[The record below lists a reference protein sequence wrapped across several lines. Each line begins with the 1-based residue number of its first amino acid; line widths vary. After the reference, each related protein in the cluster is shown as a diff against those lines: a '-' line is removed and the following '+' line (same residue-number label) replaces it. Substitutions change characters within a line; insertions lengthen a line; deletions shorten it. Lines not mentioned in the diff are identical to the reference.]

1 VQSNNE
7 KKVVDLKLNDV
18 LPNRFQPRIKFDE
31 ESINELAE
39 SIKKYGVIQPIVVRQ
54 VGEKYE
60 IIAGERRYKASVI
73 AGKETIPAIIYD
85 LNDNESVE
93 IALLENVQRED
104 LTPIEKAISY
114 KKILDMGYINQ
125 EDLAQKIGKS
135 QSSIAN
141 TLRLL
146 NLAEEVQEALLNTK
160 ISERHARSL
169 LKIKDENKQVEM
181 LNRIINERLTV
192 RRTDEE
198 IKKMDNNT
206 IIPDITLP
214 EDNYD
219 LPGFMNIDK
228 IEQEA
233 QDIIKEE
240 KPVADIDALLKPPSI
255 NVVNSV
261 ESTDNDESNSGIQS
275 GKFFNL
281 FEEDNSSVG
290 PTMPEFNFD
299 MPSVETP
306 AQPTMPEFNFDMP
319 SVETPAQ
326 SAMPEFNFD
335 MPSVETPAQPTMP
348 EFNFDMPSVETPAQP
363 TMPEFNFDTPSVE
376 TPAQPTMPEFNFDIP
391 SVETPAQPTMPEF
404 NFDMPSV
411 ETPAQSAMPEFNFD
425 MPSVETPEQSAI
437 PEFNF
442 DMPSV
447 ETPAQPTM
455 PEFNFDMPSVET
467 PAQPTMPEFNFDVPS
482 VETPEQSAMPEFNFD
497 MPSVETPAQPTM
509 PEFNF
514 DIPTLETASDSQ
526 EGTESSGLNL
536 FGVSNS
542 ENNGLS
548 NLNGEIA
555 TVESNSAMPEF
566 NFELPIDTNNSIANV
581 ETEFPS
587 LETTPEQPAMPE
599 FSFDMPSVEMPTQPE
614 LVFDSVNITQN
625 NIETKNIR
633 LAIDTIRN
641 CEENLQKMGFVVDV
655 IESDLDNK
663 YQVIININK

>member
-1 VQSNNE
+1 MQNNNE

-85 LNDNESVE
+85 LSDNESVE

-192 RRTDEE
+192 RKTDEE
-198 IKKMDNNT
+198 IKKMENNNNT

-240 KPVADIDALLKPPSI
+240 KPVADIDALLKPSSI
-255 NVVNSV
+255 NVANFV
-261 ESTDNDESNSGIQS
+261 ESTDNDESNSGVQS

-281 FEEDNSSVG
+281 FEEDNSSIG
-290 PTMPEFNFD
+290 PVMPEFNFD

-306 AQPTMPEFNFDMP
+306 AQP
-319 SVETPAQ
+319 
-326 SAMPEFNFD
+326 
-335 MPSVETPAQPTMP
+335 
-348 EFNFDMPSVETPAQP
+348 
-363 TMPEFNFDTPSVE
+363 
-376 TPAQPTMPEFNFDIP
+376 
-391 SVETPAQPTMPEF
+391 
-404 NFDMPSV
+404 
-411 ETPAQSAMPEFNFD
+411 
-425 MPSVETPEQSAI
+425 AI

-447 ETPAQPTM
+447 ETPAQPAM
-455 PEFNFDMPSVET
+455 PEFNFEVPSVET
-467 PAQPTMPEFNFDVPS
+467 PAQPAMTINSTNNESESDGESTHHNGLFGLFSKNKKANDNPS
-482 VETPEQSAMPEFNFD
+482 VASAPEA
-497 MPSVETPAQPTM
+497 SVM

-514 DIPTLETASDSQ
+514 DIPS
-526 EGTESSGLNL
+526 
-536 FGVSNS
+536 
-542 ENNGLS
+542 
-548 NLNGEIA
+548 
-555 TVESNSAMPEF
+555 VEAPAQPAMPEF
-566 NFELPIDTNNSIANV
+566 NFELPIDMNDSIANINTDIPTV
-581 ETEFPS
+581 EPS
-587 LETTPEQPAMPE
+587 PVMPE
-599 FSFDMPSVEMPTQPE
+599 IM
-614 LVFDSVNITQN
+614 FDSVNITQN
-625 NIETKNIR
+625 NVETKNIR

-655 IESDLDNK
+655 VESDLDNK

>member
-425 MPSVETPEQSAI
+425 MPSVETP
-437 PEFNF
+437 
-442 DMPSV
+442 
-447 ETPAQPTM
+447 
-455 PEFNFDMPSVET
+455 
-467 PAQPTMPEFNFDVPS
+467 AQPTMPEFNFDVPS

-641 CEENLQKMGFVVDV
+641 CEENFQKMGFVVDV

>member
-1 VQSNNE
+1 MQSNNE

-363 TMPEFNFDTPSVE
+363 TMPEFNFD
-376 TPAQPTMPEFNFDIP
+376 
-391 SVETPAQPTMPEF
+391 
-404 NFDMPSV
+404 
-411 ETPAQSAMPEFNFD
+411 
-425 MPSVETPEQSAI
+425 
-437 PEFNF
+437 
-442 DMPSV
+442 
-447 ETPAQPTM
+447 
-455 PEFNFDMPSVET
+455 
-467 PAQPTMPEFNFDVPS
+467 VPS

>member
-363 TMPEFNFDTPSVE
+363 TMPEFNFD
-376 TPAQPTMPEFNFDIP
+376 
-391 SVETPAQPTMPEF
+391 
-404 NFDMPSV
+404 
-411 ETPAQSAMPEFNFD
+411 
-425 MPSVETPEQSAI
+425 
-437 PEFNF
+437 
-442 DMPSV
+442 
-447 ETPAQPTM
+447 
-455 PEFNFDMPSVET
+455 
-467 PAQPTMPEFNFDVPS
+467 VPS

>member
-1 VQSNNE
+1 MQSNNE

-348 EFNFDMPSVETPAQP
+348 EFNFD
-363 TMPEFNFDTPSVE
+363 
-376 TPAQPTMPEFNFDIP
+376 
-391 SVETPAQPTMPEF
+391 
-404 NFDMPSV
+404 
-411 ETPAQSAMPEFNFD
+411 
-425 MPSVETPEQSAI
+425 
-437 PEFNF
+437 
-442 DMPSV
+442 
-447 ETPAQPTM
+447 
-455 PEFNFDMPSVET
+455 
-467 PAQPTMPEFNFDVPS
+467 
-482 VETPEQSAMPEFNFD
+482 
-497 MPSVETPAQPTM
+497 
-509 PEFNF
+509 
-514 DIPTLETASDSQ
+514 IPTLETASDSQ